1 MNQDLKFL
9 FDWLCAN
16 RLSLNVTKTEFIIFR
31 PPKMSLKDR
40 IVLTL
45 NRTKIFESRKLK
57 YLGLIID
64 DRLSWKF
71 HIMELTKKLNR
82 SVGMFYKIRKYTPI
96 HVLTSLYYSLFNSHM
111 SYGLSAWGFATKDLT
126 DKITRL
132 QKKAVRAITFADYRA
147 NSGPILKKLGILTP
161 NDHFYFKICS
171 LMWDFDK
178 GNMPPSLAAN
188 FTRKVSVHSYQTRAA
203 TSGKLHIES
212 TNTKTHGSNS
222 FKVLG
227 AKTLNELKNS
237 SMFTKALSKKSFLNK
252 LKRSLLGKY

>member
-1 MNQDLKFL
+1 
-9 FDWLCAN
+9 
-16 RLSLNVTKTEFIIFR
+16 
-31 PPKMSLKDR
+31 
-40 IVLTL
+40 
-45 NRTKIFESRKLK
+45 
-57 YLGLIID
+57 
-64 DRLSWKF
+64 
-71 HIMELTKKLNR
+71 
-82 SVGMFYKIRKYTPI
+82 MFYKIRNYTPI

-188 FTRKVSVHSYQTRAA
+188 FIRKVSVHSYQTRAA

-237 SMFTKALSKKSFLNK
+237 SMFTEALSIKSFLNK
-252 LKRSLLGKY
+252 LKRSLLDKY